1 VRSRLGFGLPV
12 IILLLAGCGGVS
24 RQTSSS
30 DPSGGGSVPVPSTV
44 QPAHVA
50 LVVLENHSA
59 AQVLGNPAM
68 PYFNSL
74 ASQHALAGN
83 YFANTH
89 PSIGNYFMLTTGTI
103 TSNDDNF
110 AGIITGDN
118 VVRALAGA
126 GKSWKAY
133 MESLPGPGYTG
144 GDVYPYAKHHNPLSY
159 LSDVLDSGSEAGR
172 IVPLGQLPA
181 DLGSASLPNFLYIIP
196 NKENDA
202 HDCPGNAPVCAD
214 AAKLAAADGWLRT
227 HIAPLISSPAFANG
241 VLIITF
247 DEGADADLAN
257 GGGQVATVLV
267 GAKVKGGFRSTTF
280 YQHQSTLRL
289 ILDLLNVRDH
299 PGASAGAP
307 SMGEFFQ

>member
-1 VRSRLGFGLPV
+1 VRSRLGFGLPVV

-24 RQTSSS
+24 RQTSSGDGS
-30 DPSGGGSVPVPSTV
+30 SGSVPVPSTV

-74 ASQHALAGN
+74 AAQHSLAGN

-103 TSNDDNF
+103 ISNDDNF
-110 AGIITGDN
+110 AGTVPGDN
-118 VVRALAGA
+118 IVRALTAS
-126 GKSWKAY
+126 GKTWKAY
-133 MESLPGPGYTG
+133 LESLPGPGYTG
-144 GDVYPYAKHHNPLSY
+144 PDVFPYARHHNPFAY
-159 LSDVLDSGSEAGR
+159 MPDVLDFAAQTGKM
-172 IVPLGQLPA
+172 VPLGQLAA
-181 DLGSASLPNFLYIIP
+181 DLGSASLPNFLYITP
-196 NKENDA
+196 NRENDA

-214 AAKLAAADGWLRT
+214 AAKLAAADSWLRT

-267 GAKVKGGFRSTTF
+267 GAHVKGGFRSTTF
-280 YQHQSTLRL
+280 YQHQNTLRL
-289 ILDLLNVRDH
+289 ILDLLKVGDH
-299 PGASAGAP
+299 PGASDTTA